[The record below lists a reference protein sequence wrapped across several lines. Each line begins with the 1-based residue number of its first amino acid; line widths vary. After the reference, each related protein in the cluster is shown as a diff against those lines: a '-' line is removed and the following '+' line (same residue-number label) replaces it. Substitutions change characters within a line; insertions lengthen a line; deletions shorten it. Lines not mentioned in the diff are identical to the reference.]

1 MIEYTTE
8 HGEDRKQHHT
18 IRTQKDASII
28 IVKNEISK
36 VLIAPTRLAMIVEP
50 KKYKLLKDK
59 TRLGGY
65 LRNDV
70 SYIENLFIY
79 KIGYKFSRKLNKYND
94 IIDLI
99 DSVCSVQYKINKE
112 ALEFT
117 QLYGVVKCIIIS
129 LDKLKHNTRK
139 VTVHVYQLNK
149 FIDKPYIKRSKKLDR
164 QL

>member
-1 MIEYTTE
+1 MIEDTTE

-59 TRLGGY
+59 TTLGGY

-79 KIGYKFSRKLNKYND
+79 KIGYKFSTKLNKYND
-94 IIDLI
+94 IIDLM
-99 DSVCSVQYKINKE
+99 DSVSSV
-112 ALEFT
+112 
-117 QLYGVVKCIIIS
+117 
-129 LDKLKHNTRK
+129 
-139 VTVHVYQLNK
+139 
-149 FIDKPYIKRSKKLDR
+149 
-164 QL
+164 